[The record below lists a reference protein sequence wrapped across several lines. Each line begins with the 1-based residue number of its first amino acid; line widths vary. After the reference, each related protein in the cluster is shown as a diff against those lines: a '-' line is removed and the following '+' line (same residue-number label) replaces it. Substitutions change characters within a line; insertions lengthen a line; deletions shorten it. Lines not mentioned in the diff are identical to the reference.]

1 MQRQAYR
8 SSCEFFGGGV
18 RFRTNPRASLT
29 SQNTKVTRVVTTVTR
44 LDTPKPHRYHLRFR
58 FQHGTSPRVMFESL
72 SDKLKRTLKNL
83 RGEGVLTKE
92 HVDAA
97 LREIRLALLE
107 ADVNYKVAKDFIASV
122 QQKAEG
128 QQVWQELKPSEQ
140 VVKIVFDELVELL
153 GGQSSRLVFTK
164 QLPNTVMVVGLQG
177 SGKTT
182 STGKIA
188 RWLAKNQ
195 ERKPLLLSVDV
206 YRPAAREQLRVI
218 AKATGQQIF
227 EYPESNDPLT
237 LVREAQKHA
246 QQTGFDTL
254 LIDTAGRLHIDDEL
268 MEELVNIK
276 NETHPVKIL
285 FVADA
290 MTGQDAVRSAE
301 ESHRRIGI
309 TGVILTKMD
318 GDARGGAA
326 LSIKQVTG
334 QPVKFVGVGERY
346 DALEPFYPDRVA
358 QRILGMGDV
367 LSLIEEVQAK
377 VDQEEAEEQLKK
389 LQKNEFTLDDFRS
402 QLRQVK
408 KLGSFSKIMKLL
420 PDQLLGGMGMPQL
433 NDEQS
438 AMMEKELKRTEAI
451 IDSMTWAERND
462 HRILNANR
470 RRRIARGSGTNVTAV
485 NQLIKQYVEMRQ
497 MMRQL
502 SSSGLFGGGGLKSK
516 MLRKMT
522 GMPDM
527 AGFSGDD
534 GELPQLPTGPMGASP
549 SRRSKKKQHKRK
561 RKKRK

>member
-1 MQRQAYR
+1 
-8 SSCEFFGGGV
+8 
-18 RFRTNPRASLT
+18 
-29 SQNTKVTRVVTTVTR
+29 
-44 LDTPKPHRYHLRFR
+44 
-58 FQHGTSPRVMFESL
+58 MFESL

-107 ADVNYKVAKDFIASV
+107 ADVNYKVAKDFIESV
-122 QQKAEG
+122 KTKAEG

-140 VVKIVFDELVELL
+140 VVKIVFDELVQLL

-164 QLPNTVMVVGLQG
+164 QIPNVVMIVGLQG

-188 RWLAKNQ
+188 SWLAKNQ
-195 ERKPLLLSVDV
+195 DRKPLLLSVDV
-206 YRPAAREQLRVI
+206 YRPAAREQLKVI
-218 AKATGQQIF
+218 AQATGQQIF
-227 EYPESNDPLT
+227 EQPESSDPLT
-237 LVREAQKHA
+237 LVREAYKHA
-246 QQTGFDTL
+246 QQVGFDTL
-254 LIDTAGRLHIDDEL
+254 LIDTAGRLHIDDQL
-268 MEELVNIK
+268 MEELERIK
-276 NETHPVKIL
+276 AETRPVEIL

-301 ESHRRIGI
+301 EFHRRVGI
-309 TGVILTKMD
+309 TGVVLTKMD

-326 LSIKQVTG
+326 LSIKQVIG
-334 QPVKFVGVGERY
+334 QPVKFVGVGEKY

-377 VDQEEAEEQLKK
+377 VDQSEAEEQLKK

-420 PDQLLGGMGMPQL
+420 PDQLLGGIGMPQL
-433 NDEQS
+433 TDEQS
-438 AMMEKELKRTEAI
+438 VMMEKELKRTEAI
-451 IDSMTWAERND
+451 IDSMTRIERAD

-470 RRRIARGSGTNVTAV
+470 RRRIARGSGTTVAEV
-485 NQLIKQYVEMRQ
+485 NQLIKQYTDMRQ
-497 MMRQL
+497 MMRQF
-502 SSSGLFGGGGLKSK
+502 SASGMFGGGGGGGLKGK
-516 MLRKMT
+516 MMRRVA
-522 GMPDM
+522 GMAGVPDM
-527 AGFSGDD
+527 SGFGGGNGDD
-534 GELPQLPTGPMGASP
+534 LPALPAAPGP
-549 SRRSKKKQHKRK
+549 SRKKLKKK
-561 RKKRK
+561 RKKKRH

>member
-1 MQRQAYR
+1 MADDDPRGPNKVLKTQRLQAL
-8 SSCEFFGGGV
+8 
-18 RFRTNPRASLT
+18 PPAA
-29 SQNTKVTRVVTTVTR
+29 TR
-44 LDTPKPHRYHLRFR
+44 LDTSKVGRYHFRFR

-92 HVDAA
+92 HVNAA

-206 YRPAAREQLRVI
+206 YRPAAREQLKVI

-227 EYPESNDPLT
+227 EFPETNDPLT

-268 MEELVNIK
+268 MEELVQIK
-276 NETHPVKIL
+276 NETHPVEIL

-301 ESHRRIGI
+301 EFHRRIGI

-377 VDQEEAEEQLKK
+377 VDQDEAEEQLKK

-470 RRRIARGSGTNVTAV
+470 RRRIARGSGTNVASV

-534 GELPQLPTGPMGASP
+534 GELPQLPAGPMGHAGALGP
-549 SRRSKKKQHKRK
+549 GRKKHKKK
-561 RKKRK
+561 RKKRRK

>member
-1 MQRQAYR
+1 
-8 SSCEFFGGGV
+8 
-18 RFRTNPRASLT
+18 
-29 SQNTKVTRVVTTVTR
+29 
-44 LDTPKPHRYHLRFR
+44 
-58 FQHGTSPRVMFESL
+58 MFESL

-107 ADVNYKVAKDFIASV
+107 ADVNYKVAKDFIVSV
-122 QQKAEG
+122 KEKAEG

-140 VVKIVFDELVELL
+140 VIKIVFDELVDLL
-153 GGQSSRLVFTK
+153 GGQSSQLVFTR
-164 QLPNTVMVVGLQG
+164 QVPNVVMIVGLQG

-188 RWLAKNQ
+188 RWLAANQ

-227 EYPESNDPLT
+227 EQTDTNDPLT
-237 LVREAQKHA
+237 LVRSAVKHA

-268 MEELVNIK
+268 MDELVRIK
-276 NETHPVKIL
+276 TESRPVEIL

-301 ESHRRIGI
+301 EFHRRVGI
-309 TGVILTKMD
+309 TGVVLTKMD

-334 QPVKFVGVGERY
+334 QPVKFVGVGEKY

-367 LSLIEEVQAK
+367 LSLIEEVQSK
-377 VDQEEAEEQLKK
+377 VDQSEAEEQLRK
-389 LQKNEFTLDDFRS
+389 LQKNEFSLDDFRS

-408 KLGSFSKIMKLL
+408 KLGSFSKIMKML
-420 PDQLLGGMGMPQL
+420 PDQLLGGIGMPQL
-433 NDEQS
+433 DEEQTKE
-438 AMMEKELKRTEAI
+438 MEKELKRTESI
-451 IDSMTWAERND
+451 IDSMTLEERSD
-462 HRILNANR
+462 HKILNANR
-470 RRRIARGSGTNVTAV
+470 RRRIARGSGTSVAEV
-485 NQLIKQYVEMRQ
+485 NKLIKQYTEMRQ

-502 SSSGLFGGGGLKSK
+502 SGSGMFGGTGLKGK
-516 MLRKMT
+516 MMRRLT

-527 AGFSGDD
+527 SGLGDNGDD
-534 GELPQLPTGPMGASP
+534 LPSLPSLPGLGGGP
-549 SRRSKKKQHKRK
+549 SRKKSKKKVK
-561 RKKRK
+561 RKKKRR